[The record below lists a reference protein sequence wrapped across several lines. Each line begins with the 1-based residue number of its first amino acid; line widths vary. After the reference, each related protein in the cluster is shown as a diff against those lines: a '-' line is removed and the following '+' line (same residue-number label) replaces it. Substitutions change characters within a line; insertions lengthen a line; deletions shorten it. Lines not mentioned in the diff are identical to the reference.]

1 MTKIKCRKCDSWSLP
16 YDIGKKIRAY
26 ETLIHTITKI
36 LETKLIKIKKK
47 RTKSKRRNQNN
58 TSHPVT
64 NESAASELKQ

>member
-26 ETLIHTITKI
+26 ETSIYTITKV
-36 LETKLIKIKKK
+36 LETKLIKIKKMI
-47 RTKSKRRNQNN
+47 KSKRRNQNN
-58 TSHPVT
+58 TSHPIT